1 MNAETTLIYR
11 DGEIACFLIADLV
24 VYRDVGVVPPE
35 ASSWR
40 AYLREIRRF
49 TPRVGRCLIVPRVAG
64 LTPRQRE
71 DIRGLFG
78 ARPTAVVTGSMINR
92 CIITSLSW
100 FGVRIHAFAAGA
112 YRDALRWLECEPL
125 LPEVL
130 SGLERYP
137 PASIRRQAREA
148 GDSDSPPP

>member
-1 MNAETTLIYR
+1 MNAEPTLIYR
-11 DGEIACFLIADLV
+11 DSEIGCFLIEDLL
-24 VYRDVGVVPPE
+24 VYRDAGIGPPE
-35 ASSWR
+35 ASSWK

-49 TPRVGRCLIVPRVAG
+49 VPRIERCLIVPRAAG

-78 ARPTAVVTGSMINR
+78 TRPTAVVTG
-92 CIITSLSW
+92 SLSW
-100 FGVRIHAFAAGA
+100 FGVRIHAFGTGA

-130 SGLERYP
+130 RGLELYP
-137 PASIRRQAREA
+137 PASLRRQAREA
-148 GDSDSPPP
+148 NDSDSPPP

>member
-1 MNAETTLIYR
+1 MQTEPTLIYR
-11 DGEIACFLIADLV
+11 DSEIACFLLQDLV
-24 VYRDVGVVPPE
+24 VYRDVGAAPPE
-35 ASSWR
+35 ASGWT

-49 TPRVGRCLIVPRVAG
+49 IPRIDRCLVVPRVAG

-100 FGVRIHAFAAGA
+100 FGVRIHAFPAGA

-125 LPEVL
+125 LPAVL
-130 SGLERYP
+130 RGLELYP
-137 PASIRRQAREA
+137 PASTRRQAREA
-148 GDSDSPPP
+148 AEGESAPP

>member
-11 DGEIACFLIADLV
+11 DSEIACFLIEDLM
-24 VYRDVGVVPPE
+24 VYRDVGVGPPE
-35 ASSWR
+35 ASSWK

-49 TPRVGRCLIVPRVAG
+49 TPRVGRCLVVPRVAG

-130 SGLERYP
+130 RGLELYP

-148 GDSDSPPP
+148 DDSDSPPP